1 MEGFDPIAE
10 QALCKNCN
18 REKNLTLKHTHN
30 DTKRTQKN
38 EGVGYE
44 FLTQETLLFYKP
56 LETHQP
62 IL

>member
-38 EGVGYE
+38 EGIGYE

-56 LETHQP
+56 
-62 IL
+62 